1 MEASSVYKLSYLIPL
16 LIWSVQVDGRQPN
29 KLVEVGLQFFFRN
42 GQLYVIANFLS
53 MVREASLWRSLADA
67 HGNSAHRANPGKAF
81 G

>member
-53 MVREASLWRSLADA
+53 MVREASL
-67 HGNSAHRANPGKAF
+67 
-81 G
+81 